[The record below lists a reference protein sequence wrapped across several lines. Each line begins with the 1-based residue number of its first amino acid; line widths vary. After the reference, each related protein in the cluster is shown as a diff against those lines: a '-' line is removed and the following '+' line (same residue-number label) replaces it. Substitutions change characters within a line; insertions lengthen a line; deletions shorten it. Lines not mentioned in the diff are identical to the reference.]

1 MSLKLSKQTTMAESE
16 LLGGG
21 QLSVLTASE
30 NQTRAP
36 RTDVLILDEA
46 CQIKNS
52 LIESFLPQSITA
64 VDMKI
69 IVLTTPNDLNHQVKF
84 WWDEAKRMDMVLHQ
98 WGAQHCE
105 WIPKKNI
112 DFFRNLLDENTFRIE
127 ILGEWGSASGAVF
140 SYGKIQKALINK
152 SDLPPVS
159 EIDRFYAG
167 IDWGTA
173 HPTVIVL
180 LGMRGSVEDGTDE
193 WFVYYVQAWKQT
205 DMDAI
210 IFGGYRDLV
219 GKVYSK
225 QEVKDE
231 GLNTQTLEYIWGIR
245 DIVDFYKADT
255 YSEQSA
261 VSAFANRKLRK
272 ALSDIGISFKT
283 DSFSRKKNTMVNNL
297 KGCLEHERIKI
308 PKTFRLLISQLQ
320 SYSYKMVNEEIR
332 EEFKKINDDYTD
344 AIVWA
349 RWHEHID
356 LGSYVEVGE
365 FEGLSDIF

>member
-1 MSLKLSKQTTMAESE
+1 
-16 LLGGG
+16 
-21 QLSVLTASE
+21 
-30 NQTRAP
+30 
-36 RTDVLILDEA
+36 
-46 CQIKNS
+46 
-52 LIESFLPQSITA
+52 
-64 VDMKI
+64 
-69 IVLTTPNDLNHQVKF
+69 
-84 WWDEAKRMDMVLHQ
+84 MDMVLHQ

-193 WFVYYVQAWKQT
+193 WFVYY
-205 DMDAI
+205 
-210 IFGGYRDLV
+210 V

-356 LGSYVEVGE
+356 LGSTVNTFLNPDSYLEYPTALNMARENEILHDITKEVMKQTLSTTPRASAGDLWE
-365 FEGLSDIF
+365 ETPEAMIRLPRVPFDLSLFYLVKRESAVLRNVISTITQEIFRESLKDGIEGILEGRNRIQTKIQS